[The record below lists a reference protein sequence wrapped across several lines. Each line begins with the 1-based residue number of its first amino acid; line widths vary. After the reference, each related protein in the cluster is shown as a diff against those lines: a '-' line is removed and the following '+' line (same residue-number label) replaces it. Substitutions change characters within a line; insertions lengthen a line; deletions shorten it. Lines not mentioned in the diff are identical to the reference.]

1 MISNLRKVTIALEGG
16 GGASSD
22 GVGDG
27 DGDGGKGEENGTSLE
42 FYSLDN
48 KSSSSRQYR
57 CGAGGH
63 Y

>member
-16 GGASSD
+16 GGASGD
-22 GVGDG
+22 GDG

-42 FYSLDN
+42 FSSLDN